1 MRVGETDK
9 NVEDIIKSRLIE
21 KIDPRY
27 PGNILQFLKKMPEL
41 KDTMT
46 IN

>member
-27 PGNILQFLKKMPEL
+27 PGNILHIFEE
-41 KDTMT
+41 
-46 IN
+46 NA